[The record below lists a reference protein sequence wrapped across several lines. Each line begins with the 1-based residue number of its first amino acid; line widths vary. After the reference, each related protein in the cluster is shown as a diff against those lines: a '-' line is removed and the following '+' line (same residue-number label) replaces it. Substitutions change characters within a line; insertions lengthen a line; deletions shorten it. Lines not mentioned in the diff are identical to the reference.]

1 MEDEADDGIDLMGD
15 NMEEYVYLSSLF
27 YKLFM
32 NLKNNFFSL
41 SSDYCAIPRL
51 DVYDPTT
58 LDDEE
63 YDQMNI
69 GARQEAEK
77 VMGRRDR
84 EEALTSGRLRRGL
97 LYGTIQ
103 FVNLFFGKMADS
115 HSTLSQYC
123 LANLTIF
130 PVGEKC

>member
-15 NMEEYVYLSSLF
+15 NMEEYVYLSSSF

-32 NLKNNFFSL
+32 NLKNNFFFLFLVTIVQSL
-41 SSDYCAIPRL
+41 DLMCDLTA
-51 DVYDPTT
+51 

-63 YDQMNI
+63 YDQMDI

-77 VMGRRDR
+77 VTGRRDR
-84 EEALTSGRLRRGL
+84 QEALTSGRLRRGL
-97 LYGTIQ
+97 RYGTIQ
-103 FVNLFFGKMADS
+103 FVHLFFGKMADS
-115 HSTLSQYC
+115 HTTLSQYC
-123 LANLTIF
+123 VADLTIF